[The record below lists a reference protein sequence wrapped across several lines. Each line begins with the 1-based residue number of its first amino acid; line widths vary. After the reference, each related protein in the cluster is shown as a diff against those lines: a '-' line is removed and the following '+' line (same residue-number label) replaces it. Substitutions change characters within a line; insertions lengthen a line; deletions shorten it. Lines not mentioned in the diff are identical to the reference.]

1 MRYAD
6 GSSMRTAAL
15 AFALLFVAPLAHAQ
29 ESTTASGAAAAPVP
43 RTLLYVDEPRVPAP
57 LQVAT
62 LSRVTVASG
71 GAGFTR
77 PFAANT
83 ASPGLATE
91 LGGEMGV
98 LPGLSLAASGVMGE
112 SPSHAGAVGALVGAR
127 LSVLPSAW
135 TSTHAVVSAGYLREL
150 SSSSG
155 AWARVAA
162 SQDFGRLRLASMV
175 HAEHIFAAQRDG
187 VDVMVSAGA
196 NVRVADTL
204 RLGAEYV
211 AQDIEGAFDAEEVEG
226 MRHFACG
233 TASVALLQERL
244 TLGVGPAF
252 GLSPN
257 APRVLGR
264 AQVGW
269 SF

>member
-1 MRYAD
+1 MAR
-6 GSSMRTAAL
+6 
-15 AFALLFVAPLAHAQ
+15 AQ
-29 ESTTASGAAAAPVP
+29 ESTTVPSAEAAPVQ
-43 RTLLYVDEPRVPAP
+43 RTLLYVDEARVPAP
-57 LQVAT
+57 MQVAT

-83 ASPGLATE
+83 ASPGLSTE
-91 LGGEMGV
+91 LGGEIGL
-98 LPGLSLAASGVMGE
+98 LPRLSLVASGVLGE
-112 SPSHAGAVGALVGAR
+112 SPTHAGAVGALAGAR
-127 LSVLPSAW
+127 LSILPSAW

-150 SSSSG
+150 SSASG
-155 AWARVAA
+155 AWARVTA
-162 SQDFGRLRLASMV
+162 SQDFGRLRVASMV
-175 HAEHIFAAQRDG
+175 HAEHVFAAKRDG

-196 NVRVADTL
+196 NVRVVDTL

-233 TASVALLQERL
+233 TATIALLRERL